1 MSKYIVFHASH
12 ISRIKNGK
20 TKPSGPKEFST
31 KVANYIV
38 YKYNSPIYKDLLLT
52 VLDSTEDDINNDD
65 KLFHKIYDYL
75 VSNYHTKNKNYIND
89 FLTNLDKFDLYDY
102 IKTIKF
108 DELKVPSLP
117 FYIVKSK
124 NYYGIEEMKKGE
136 LDFFKATVLSKSM
149 EDVFM
154 CSDMPMEEFLDDSI
168 ALSTENIFY
177 DKKIKYTYEDFIKH
191 FELTIQYSNINKNY
205 KVITNSYKTFK
216 NINIT
221 MVGKHHVILSK
232 SANPIIHF
240 VIKHPKLVDAIV
252 NFNPLVIE

>member
-1 MSKYIVFHASH
+1 MKVRLFLIEREYFLLFT
-12 ISRIKNGK
+12 ISDELLIKILNDNNI
-20 TKPSGPKEFST
+20 SQ
-31 KVANYIV
+31 
-38 YKYNSPIYKDLLLT
+38 
-52 VLDSTEDDINNDD
+52 DDINTIIEY
-65 KLFHKIYDYL
+65 KKEEKEYMTSI
-75 VSNYHTKNKNYIND
+75 
-89 FLTNLDKFDLYDY
+89 LTNS
-102 IKTIKF
+102 TI
-108 DELKVPSLP
+108 
-117 FYIVKSK
+117 
-124 NYYGIEEMKKGE
+124 
-136 LDFFKATVLSKSM
+136 T
-149 EDVFM
+149 DVIYK
-154 CSDMPMEEFLDDSI
+154 PTMEEFLDDSI